1 MIPNPGQTILNFAS
15 FIIMLGV
22 VQGTILTII
31 YFMQRTWK
39 GIYSGL
45 FFLSFTLIIA
55 EIFLNRTGYMYSMIW
70 LVDFSEP
77 FQYAIAPLTYL
88 IIREIDSKGP
98 LKHTWAHF
106 IPLFLYF
113 IYFIPFYLAPDDYK
127 FHSYYFIHHTQAWH
141 SVVDYSFYH
150 HYGIVR
156 NFQLQLCVLQMTIYM
171 VLNFQ
176 MIFKCKKSEPDRAL
190 TTNKEELNW
199 WFLFNCL
206 MIIFMV
212 VIVLVKYIFIHDL
225 GDHIIAAFLTFVIY
239 LNTIRELTKSIIS
252 SKQQIVAEPKKY
264 NNSGLKDDKKQEVLE
279 KLVKLMEEDR
289 MYTDSLISLAR
300 IGKRIS
306 EPPYV
311 ISQIINEKLS
321 LTFYDWVAF
330 YRVEAAKAMLQNV
343 DNNKLTIEEIAEN
356 VGYNSKSAFNK
367 AFKKFTTQTP
377 SEYRIK

>member
-1 MIPNPGQTILNFAS
+1 MIPNPGQTMLNFAS

-22 VQGTILTII
+22 VQGTILMII

-45 FFLSFTLIIA
+45 LFLSFTLIIA

-77 FQYAIAPLTYL
+77 FQFAIAPLTYL
-88 IIREIDSKGP
+88 IIRHIDTKSSI
-98 LKHTWAHF
+98 KHIWAHF
-106 IPLFLYF
+106 IPLFLY
-113 IYFIPFYLAPDDYK
+113 ILYFIPFYLAPDDYK
-127 FHSYYFIHHTQAWH
+127 FHSYYFIHHTEAWH
-141 SVVDYSFYH
+141 TIGNYSFYH
-150 HYGIVR
+150 YYGIIR
-156 NFQLQLCVLQMTIYM
+156 DFQLQICVLQMTIYM

-176 MIFKCKKSEPDRAL
+176 LIRKFKESEIISDIAK
-190 TTNKEELNW
+190 NKEELKW

-206 MIIFMV
+206 LILFMLV
-212 VIVLVKYIFIHDL
+212 VIAIKYIFVHDL

-252 SKQQIVAEPKKY
+252 SKQQVETEPKKY
-264 NNSGLKDDKKQEVLE
+264 NNSGVKEDKKQEILE
-279 KLVKLMEEDR
+279 KLVKLMEEEQ

-311 ISQIINEKLS
+311 VSQIINEKLS
-321 LTFYDWVAF
+321 LTFYDWVAL
-330 YRVEAAKAMLQNV
+330 YRVEAAKAILQNV
-343 DNNKLTIEEIAEN
+343 ENNKLTIEEIAEN

-367 AFKKFTTQTP
+367 AFKKFTSQTP
-377 SEYRIK
+377 SEFRIK